1 MGVAMS
7 DIVNGPQQPQKWGKG
22 KTDPATW
29 WEKGC
34 KSPNPGG
41 RPKGSKNQKTK
52 YKEAFNK
59 KLTIQLDGENK
70 TLTFGELG
78 YHQLAQ
84 QSGAGNLKAIA
95 MQLALDEKFDPPET
109 APPTAEEA
117 AADFATLDS
126 WIELREKFSALKK
139 SGNGAS

>member
-1 MGVAMS
+1 MS
-7 DIVNGPQQPQKWGKG
+7 DIGNGPQQSKKWGKG
-22 KTDPATW
+22 KTDSATW

-34 KSPNPGG
+34 KSPNLGG
-41 RPKGSKNQKTK
+41 LPKGSKNQKTK
-52 YKEAFNK
+52 YKKAFNK
-59 KLTIQLDGENK
+59 KLIINLDGEDK
-70 TLTFGELG
+70 LLTFSELG

-109 APPTAEEA
+109 VPPTAEEA